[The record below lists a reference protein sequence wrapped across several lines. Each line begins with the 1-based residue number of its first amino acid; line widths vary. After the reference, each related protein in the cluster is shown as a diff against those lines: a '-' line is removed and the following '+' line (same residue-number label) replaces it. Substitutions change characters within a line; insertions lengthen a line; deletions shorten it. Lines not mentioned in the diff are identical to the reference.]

1 MDVGRRKWLVIA
13 LWIVIIVASMPAILH
28 YSNYISYSTSSSAL
42 SHSESARAQA
52 LLGST
57 HPQNESLVLVI
68 TRPQDVNESWVANNT
83 LQFQAALRD
92 QGIQNLTISVS
103 AFSEYADFIDSLL
116 ANKTQLLRQSY
127 NNFSNASTAIYS
139 FPSEFLYE
147 WAKSGYKSVSQALSL
162 ANYTATPYEYAFA
175 RALNASLT
183 TDAGAPPALIVQN
196 SIKIAVY
203 TLGLNNPYYYA
214 ALKYLN
220 VTNYNNTLKG
230 FSVFINRTFFP
241 VNQKLI
247 LATLRPGDPGFNY
260 VTHYGLLG
268 APSFITGGLV
278 NANHTVY
285 LVQIYF
291 GVPSGY
297 VGKGDTTPSQLAT
310 PSIRDLAQKYFGGKA
325 QLTGD
330 GAIAYDTQR
339 ATAGAGAVF
348 AFTFIFLAIAVAI
361 TLRSYIAPLI
371 ALLVVSVSTL
381 LGYVSIYITGILILH
396 VNFIVTYTLT
406 AVLLGVSTDYLVFL
420 LHRYREELRRGID
433 ASEALTKATTMSGRA
448 ILISGLTVAAS
459 LGTFGFISDLRSWG
473 PVLFLGVM
481 LTVTAELTLLPAITA
496 VIGPRIFTKN
506 TIRRS
511 ADNYRGSKF
520 YAAAR
525 LSVAKRAIIVGVI
538 LAVALPAF
546 YAFFTLPT
554 SYNFNEGLPSGLQ
567 SVKALNTIEKSF
579 GANLL
584 YPNFVIVNLTGQV
597 YSSNGSL
604 TSNAIN
610 QLSSYY
616 SRIASTPGVVK
627 VLGPDPANTSSTLTQ
642 LAKSFVFDHGLHAY
656 YLFYLD
662 YSPYS
667 PQAISV
673 IKSLRNNHSLL
684 VGGLTSSVIDQQEYN
699 AVVYT
704 ELEILIVLAI
714 AIIIGVSFRSL
725 KYPLIALSGV
735 FISITWTTSLLY
747 LIVTRIFHE
756 QLLYLIPLILYI
768 ILMSLGNDYT
778 VFIISRVREYQQSEG
793 FVEGILRGM
802 SGSASIVTSLGIILA
817 VSLGSLAL
825 APISFLRQLGL
836 AFIISLLLDTF
847 IIRTFYF
854 PSMIAL
860 LKEGSQYTERT
871 QGFENNTTQQP

>member
-1 MDVGRRKWLVIA
+1 MDVGSRKWLVIA
-13 LWIVIIVASMPAILH
+13 LWIIITVAAIPAVLH

-52 LLGST
+52 LLSLA
-57 HPQNESLVLVI
+57 HPQNESLILVI
-68 TRPQDVNESWVANNT
+68 MKPQSVNESWVANET
-83 LQFQAALRD
+83 LQFQAALRN
-92 QGIQNLTISVS
+92 QGIQSLTTSVS
-103 AFSEYADFIDSLL
+103 AFSEYAEFIDNLL
-116 ANKTQLLRQSY
+116 GNKTQLLRYSY
-127 NNFSNASTAIYS
+127 SNFSNASTAIYS
-139 FPSEFLYE
+139 FPSAFLYE
-147 WAKSGYKSVSQALSL
+147 WANIGYTSVSRALTL
-162 ANYTATPYEYAFA
+162 ANYTATPYEYAFV
-175 RALNASLT
+175 RALNATLT
-183 TDAGAPPALIVQN
+183 KEAGAPPALIVQD
-196 SIKIAVY
+196 SITMAVY
-203 TLGLNNPYYYA
+203 TLGSNNPYYYA
-214 ALKYLN
+214 VLKYLN
-220 VTNYNNTLKG
+220 VTDYHDALKG
-230 FSVFINRTFFP
+230 FSNLINDTFFP
-241 VNQKLI
+241 VNQRLI
-247 LATLRPGDPGFNY
+247 QAVLKPGDPGFNY
-260 VTHYGLLG
+260 VTLYGLSG
-268 APSFITGGLV
+268 APSFITEGLV
-278 NANHTVY
+278 SPNHSVY

-310 PSIRDLAQKYFGGKA
+310 PEIRALAQKYFAGSA

-330 GAIAYDTQR
+330 GAIAYDTQK

-371 ALLVVSVSTL
+371 ALLIVSVSTL
-381 LGYVSIYITGILILH
+381 LGYVSIYLTGLLILH

-420 LHRYREELRRGID
+420 LHRYREEIRKGLNP
-433 ASEALTKATTMSGRA
+433 SEALRKATSTSGRA

-459 LGTFGFISDLRSWG
+459 LGTFAFISDLRSWG

-481 LTVTAELTLLPAITA
+481 LTVAAELTLLPAITA
-496 VIGPRIFTKN
+496 VIGPRIFAKN
-506 TIRRS
+506 TIRSS
-511 ADNYRGSKF
+511 ADNYRRSKF
-520 YAAAR
+520 YTAAR
-525 LSVAKRAIIVGVI
+525 LSVSKRAIIVGVI
-538 LAVALPAF
+538 LVVALPSF
-546 YAFFTLPT
+546 YAWFTLPT
-554 SYNFNEGLPSGLQ
+554 SYNVKEGLPSGLQ

-597 YSSNGSL
+597 YYSNGSL
-604 TSNAIN
+604 TPDALT

-616 SRIASTPGVVK
+616 SMIASTPGVVK
-627 VLGPDPANTSSTLTQ
+627 VLGPDPTNTSPTMAQIAS
-642 LAKSFVFDHGLHAY
+642 SFVFDHGLHAY
-656 YLFYLD
+656 YLFYVD

-667 PQAISV
+667 SQAISV
-673 IKSLRNNHSLL
+673 VKSLRNNHSLL
-684 VGGLTSSVIDQQEYN
+684 VGGLTSSLIDQQEYN

-735 FISITWTTSLLY
+735 FISITWTTALLY

-793 FVEGILRGM
+793 FEEGILRGM

-817 VSLGSLAL
+817 VSLGSLGL

-847 IIRTFYF
+847 IIRTLYF

-860 LKEGSQYTERT
+860 LKEGKQYTQRT
-871 QGFENNTTQQP
+871 QKQVDNTG